1 MHHAILE
8 EMIGCRARL
17 WKFTPSHDR
26 LVVEIR
32 REGCKQRYVSFV
44 LCEKI
49 EVPTLWLVRTPS
61 VKTEDGFLI
70 YVDGVAVIRCMQI
83 GISDQPE

>member
-1 MHHAILE
+1 MYHAVLE

-17 WKFTPSHDR
+17 WSFTPSHDR
-26 LVVEIR
+26 LSVEIR
-32 REGCKQRYVSFV
+32 KEGCKPRYVSFV

-49 EVPTLWLVRTPS
+49 EVPVSWLVRTPS

-70 YVDGVAVIRCMQI
+70 YDDGTAVIRCMQI
-83 GISDQPE
+83 GIFDQPE